1 MYFCTKNKVAV
12 VVVVVVIVVKRTGA
26 GRCTGFEGG
35 GGRKEHEVRVLKGSE
50 VQVLNNLKSKRGL
63 RKEGKKKRAESGNA
77 RYKRWARFG
86 SPASP
91 PPRC

>member
-26 GRCTGFEGG
+26 GRCTGFEG

-91 PPRC
+91 PPRY